1 MYTHFQLSGSSAPT
15 CEGLEKCFPGEGFVA
30 DPLSYRGNRGA
41 PMDVERALRRAR
53 KARTDDAPLNLPPPP
68 ATYLIIRLKVQ
79 INQTSKRGSKAA
91 GLSSLSPSPSPSC
104 GFCHS
109 PRALF
114 FPPGV
119 LFFRFPQPN
128 SADNRSADT
137 AVGKITA
144 LHFSSL
150 SPFPLHLSGLK
161 GGRDGN
167 ISLKK
172 KGERNGEWS
181 V

>member
-1 MYTHFQLSGSSAPT
+1 MDTHFQLSGSSAPT
-15 CEGLEKCFPGEGFVA
+15 CEGLEKCFPDKGFVA
-30 DPLSYRGNRGA
+30 DPFSRRGNRGA
-41 PMDVERALRRAR
+41 PMDVKRAPKSAG
-53 KARTDDAPLNLPPPP
+53 KARTDDAPLKLPPPP
-68 ATYLIIRLKVQ
+68 TYLIIRLKVQ
-79 INQTSKRGSKAA
+79 INQMSKRGSEAA
-91 GLSSLSPSPSPSC
+91 GLSSLFPSLSPSC

-119 LFFRFPQPN
+119 LFFRFSQPN

-161 GGRDGN
+161 GGREEN
-167 ISLKK
+167 IFLK